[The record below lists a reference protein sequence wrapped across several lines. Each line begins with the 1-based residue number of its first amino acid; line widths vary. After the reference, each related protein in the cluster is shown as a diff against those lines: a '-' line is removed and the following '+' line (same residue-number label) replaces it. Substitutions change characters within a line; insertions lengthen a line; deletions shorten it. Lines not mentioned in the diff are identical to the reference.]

1 MSAGPPQIL
10 ASFVPGR
17 VKMAIYFLGLL
28 MFTAAAAQVLLTIGP
43 EEFRAGYGFGR
54 IALWVALVLC
64 PVLAVDAL
72 ARILRRTP
80 NVVATDQGLAF
91 RSILGF
97 SDPIPWPEIG
107 GFRAVI
113 MSKRPHLA
121 VYLEAP
127 VETFGRMNFWTRM
140 MHARSHAAGVPNIIF
155 RAIQLGVTP
164 EEAAE
169 VLEGVRR
176 KLDGSQFE

>member
-1 MSAGPPQIL
+1 M
-10 ASFVPGR
+10 V
-17 VKMAIYFLGLL
+17 VYFLGLV
-28 MFTAAAAQVLLTIGP
+28 MFTAAAAHILLTIEP

-54 IALWVALVLC
+54 IALWLALVLC
-64 PVLAVDAL
+64 PVLAVDTL
-72 ARILRRTP
+72 ARIIRRTP

-113 MSKRPHLA
+113 MGKRPYLA

-127 VETFGRMNFWTRM
+127 VETFARMNFWTRM
-140 MHARSHAAGVPNIIF
+140 MHARSHAPGVPNIVF
-155 RAIQLGVTP
+155 RSIQLGSTP
-164 EEAAE
+164 DEAAE
-169 VLEGVRR
+169 ALEKVR
-176 KLDGSQFE
+176 KLQAARA

>member
-1 MSAGPPQIL
+1 MGEVPRIL
-10 ASFVPGR
+10 ASFVPSR
-17 VKMAIYFLGLL
+17 PKMVIYLLGLV
-28 MFTAAAAQVLLTIGP
+28 MFTAAAAHVLLTIGP
-43 EEFRAGYGFGR
+43 DEFRAGYGFGR
-54 IALWVALVLC
+54 IALWLALVLC
-64 PVLAVDAL
+64 PVLAVDTL

-80 NVVATDQGLAF
+80 NVVATERGLAF

-97 SDPIPWPEIG
+97 SDPIPWPEIS

-113 MSKRPHLA
+113 MGKRPHLA

-127 VETFGRMNFWTRM
+127 VETFARMSFWTRM
-140 MHARSHAAGVPNIIF
+140 MHAKSHAAGVPNIIF

-169 VLEGVRR
+169 VLETVRR
-176 KLDGSQFE
+176 KAVRA